1 MWRRTSSVAGVRLAC
16 PGSSTSGSSGSSEL
30 SGLVLV
36 ASAAHSRIPT
46 SASPSSSLLTSR
58 RYAGI
63 DLLSPLAK
71 LGQSRDLA
79 ADLKAGRQRN
89 NREIVASFEKIQ
101 TMDEIHY
108 RKTER
113 PWELVPRYA
122 KKRVTDLVGILSSE
136 DRMEIEQAI
145 DQMQSLCKTDMY
157 VVLVPTVGYTTPKA
171 FANSIFFNWA
181 IGEPNGNGLLL
192 VIAQREA
199 TVQLIS
205 GLAIEEYFDN
215 HFLEPAVREVFQ
227 PLVRDGKPSQATVQ
241 LVYAIARQAQ
251 EMHRKWERGLL
262 SLPTRNKV
270 RFAGKTMRH
279 GMKEVPYLVVGVLFF
294 TACTAWLVSQ
304 LLDTIC
310 PDCHHLMYRVRDDA
324 TLQKLMTH
332 GQYLE
337 LINGCAYYRV
347 WKCPH
352 CATGHSVV
360 LCSRDM
366 HQNTKC
372 LQCMDCQYYTC
383 ALEKDVVKLPTKQE
397 DGLKKLT
404 YTCANCHVGREVMLP
419 LYRPVDTDA
428 DKQWYDFLVQG
439 SQTHKKTD
447 VNLKL

>member
-1 MWRRTSSVAGVRLAC
+1 MRRRCSTLAGVRLPC
-16 PGSSTSGSSGSSEL
+16 DRICGGCNT
-30 SGLVLV
+30 GLVSV
-36 ASAAHSRIPT
+36 AGTAIVAAS
-46 SASPSSSLLTSR
+46 SSPSSPLFTSR
-58 RYAGI
+58 RHAGC

-79 ADLKAGRQRN
+79 ADLKSGRQRN
-89 NREIVASFEKIQ
+89 NREIIASFDKMQ

-122 KKRVTDLVGILSSE
+122 KKRVTDLVGLLSSE

-145 DQMQSLCKTDMY
+145 DKMQSLCQTDMY

-171 FANSIFFNWA
+171 FANSIFFDRA
-181 IGEPNGNGLLL
+181 IGEPNGSGLLL

-205 GLAIEEYFDN
+205 GLSIEEYFDS

-251 EMHRKWERGLL
+251 EMHTRWESGLL
-262 SLPTRNKV
+262 TLPTRNKV
-270 RFAGKTMRH
+270 RFVGKTVRY
-279 GMKEVPYLVVGVLFF
+279 GVKQTPYLVAGILFF

-304 LLDTIC
+304 LLDTVC
-310 PDCHHLMYRVRDDA
+310 PTCYHLMSRVRDDA
-324 TLQKLMTH
+324 TLQKLMTR

-352 CATGHSVV
+352 CADGQSVV
-360 LCSRDM
+360 LCSRDL
-366 HQNTKC
+366 HQSTKC

-383 ALEKDVVKLPTKQE
+383 GLEREIVRLPSKNE

-404 YTCANCHVGREVMLP
+404 YSCANCHIGREVLLP
-419 LYRPVDTDA
+419 LYRPVAMDNE
-428 DKQWYDFLVQG
+428 KQWYDFLVEG
-439 SQTHKKTD
+439 GQTHKKT
-447 VNLKL
+447 NASLKP